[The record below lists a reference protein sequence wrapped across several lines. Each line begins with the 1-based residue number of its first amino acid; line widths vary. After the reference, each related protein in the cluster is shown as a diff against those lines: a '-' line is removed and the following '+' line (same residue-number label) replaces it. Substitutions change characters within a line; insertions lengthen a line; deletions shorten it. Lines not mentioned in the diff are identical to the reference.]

1 MDCEKSK
8 HISKTKD
15 NHYTEVSLK
24 IHFAM
29 PFFLVE
35 FVGGVYTEKA
45 SCKTLSVGFATN
57 PAEIKKENMP

>member
-24 IHFAM
+24 IRPAVEAM
-29 PFFLVE
+29 LEDAKKVANGIGKYATYEDVF
-35 FVGGVYTEKA
+35 GTE
-45 SCKTLSVGFATN
+45 T
-57 PAEIKKENMP
+57 